1 MQNLSKR
8 NRLLERQKET
18 KKAALQIFFQQF
30 KMDFFEDKLKL
41 DFSKAICKDLKD
53 LNLVQGSKN
62 CLNAVKIQF
71 LSRPFPKIGDAD
83 KLR

>member
-1 MQNLSKR
+1 
-8 NRLLERQKET
+8 
-18 KKAALQIFFQQF
+18 
-30 KMDFFEDKLKL
+30 MDFFEDKLKL

>member
-1 MQNLSKR
+1 MH
-8 NRLLERQKET
+8 
-18 KKAALQIFFQQF
+18 
-30 KMDFFEDKLKL
+30 FFEDKLKS

-71 LSRPFPKIGDAD
+71 LTRPFPKIGDAD